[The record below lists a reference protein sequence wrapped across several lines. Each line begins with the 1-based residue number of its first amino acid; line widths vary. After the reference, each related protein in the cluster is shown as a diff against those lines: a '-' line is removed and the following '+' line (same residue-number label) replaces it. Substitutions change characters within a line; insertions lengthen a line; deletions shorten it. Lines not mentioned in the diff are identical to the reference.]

1 MNTPKKAMMI
11 LMGAAIALQ
20 SDAALKYEPDSYV
33 QDGLVLQLDGI
44 RNVGAL
50 KAHDATATTWV
61 NLVDSGRSVDL
72 MKRSGHDDDSSAW
85 TSAGYHFAGY
95 SYGITQAALPAMSKV
110 TIEVSGDFDKNTPL
124 NSGNPNY
131 IAIRDSTEFSV
142 FTANGADTLQF
153 KDDSYGAS
161 YSTRPKLDNWGH
173 KNFSCVLGES
183 TASIYQDGESSVTK
197 GRSEV
202 KEVPS
207 KQYVIAN
214 GGGDGDINSTYTRQ
228 TIGTFNSV
236 RIYSRPL
243 TADEVLQNYNLDQV
257 RFVTGIPVTNAVVA
271 TSIAGAEGVE
281 SSGVYAVDGSHVFAA
296 NASAKVGEVTYVCT
310 GYTLEKWKNG
320 AWGTAEAIAGFSC
333 SVSDDEKV
341 RITWQW
347 SVAEGS
353 LSSGYVT
360 DGLVLWYD
368 GIWNAGFGAHDNG
381 ATRWK
386 DLSGAGNDGIL
397 YTTGDTT
404 YGTPGWTGS
413 GYSFFSNA
421 WFDVKNTVNPGREF
435 ALQVV
440 ADFDSS
446 ASGLSPYPMI
456 FFADR
461 NANGNTYFFQG
472 YYNKGDKKTYL
483 NADKITGNGS
493 ASRSCINSWNNGY
506 LTAVFAQTSTG
517 GCDTWLFDG
526 TTYPTGATGFY
537 AGGAATYNLDTA
549 VWSFGGAPSTAADS
563 YRALR
568 YYTGAINAVRVYSR
582 KLTEAELAQNRAA
595 DEAHFKGNG
604 TLSGTPVEVVADVRG
619 LVGREAPGLYF
630 PSNWTFSAGTAT
642 QKFRDRE
649 YRACGYVVET
659 WDAASSTWRV
669 VAISDSATEWTSPEE
684 PNSAGFRLTWKWN
697 AVYGIRSASDYD
709 VADYVQGGLVL
720 HLDGIR
726 NAGVDVPHDGA
737 ATTWKDISYRN
748 SYGVLQKNDLSHWT
762 EDGYY
767 FTNSSAGA
775 YCYVI
780 MEDRLSLGTN
790 GTIEIACDI
799 DKSAQFANYPQLIAF
814 NSDGSKNYDMGVYW
828 DKGASQCR
836 WKADTWSGSNKRA
849 NVTEPWDG
857 RHAAFVMDTA
867 QYRSFKNGVV
877 DQTQNRSTATNM
889 PAVYWRLGSKYNSG
903 SVTENQL
910 VGVMK
915 AARAYN
921 RALSDEEVA
930 HNWKVDVARFDGL
943 LTVTNVVV
951 VGKFD
956 NYEGIAPGVYEVDGR
971 YTFTAGPATDEK
983 GKERE
988 VIGYTIEEW
997 NPSSGSW
1004 NAPQRYEGDS
1014 YTYTVGVDS
1023 EKVRLTWKWQH
1034 SGLVISFR

>member
-11 LMGAAIALQ
+11 LMGVAIALQ

-44 RNVGAL
+44 RNIGAMMP
-50 KAHDATATTWV
+50 HDSHATTWV
-61 NLVDSGRSVDL
+61 NLVNPSFAASLLDYTGT
-72 MKRSGHDDDSSAW
+72 SSTGAEGNGKW
-85 TSAGYHFAGY
+85 LADAYWLDADKYWQTETLVGSEDISIELFGDFDVTQPAGYANY
-95 SYGITQAALPAMSKV
+95 VSKV
-110 TIEVSGDFDKNTPL
+110 TSDDMGIWTLNGTLKWKVDSAKDGLGFSSGSRPEIESWNKLGFSAVMSTSNCLFYSQGEVGTKTVS
-124 NSGNPNY
+124 
-131 IAIRDSTEFSV
+131 
-142 FTANGADTLQF
+142 
-153 KDDSYGAS
+153 
-161 YSTRPKLDNWGH
+161 
-173 KNFSCVLGES
+173 
-183 TASIYQDGESSVTK
+183 
-197 GRSEV
+197 RSE
-202 KEVPS
+202 S
-207 KQYVIAN
+207 H
-214 GGGDGDINSTYTRQ
+214 NSLTSSRYN
-228 TIGTFNSV
+228 IGCNYNAGKYPAKGKYNAV
-236 RIYSRPL
+236 RIYNRAL
-243 TADEVLQNYNLDQV
+243 TQDEIRKNYELDQV
-257 RFVTGIPVTNAVVA
+257 RFVTGIPLTNAVVA
-271 TSIAGAEGVE
+271 TSVAGAEGVE
-281 SSGVYAVDGSHVFAA
+281 SSGVYAVDGSHVFTAK
-296 NASAKVGEVTYVCT
+296 ASAKVGNMTYVCT
-310 GYTLEKWKNG
+310 GYKLERWKNG
-320 AWGTAEAIAGFSC
+320 AWSAAETVAGFAC
-333 SVSDDEKV
+333 SVSADEKV

-368 GIWNAGFGAHDNG
+368 GVWNAGFGAHDNG
-381 ATRWK
+381 ATKWK
-386 DLSGAGNDGIL
+386 DLSVAGNDGIL
-397 YTTGDTT
+397 HTTGDTT
-404 YGTPGWTGS
+404 YGAPGWTGN

-421 WFDVKNTVNPGREF
+421 WFDVKNTLNPGREF

-461 NANGNTYFFQG
+461 NAIGSTYFFQG
-472 YYNKGDKKTYL
+472 YYSNGYTWL
-483 NADKITGNGS
+483 NADKITGNDYG
-493 ASRSCINSWNNGY
+493 SRSRINSWNNGY
-506 LTAVFAQTSTG
+506 LTAVFAQASTG

-526 TTYPTGATGFY
+526 TTYPTGATGYY
-537 AGGAATYNLDTA
+537 AGGTATYNLDTA
-549 VWSFGGAPSTAADS
+549 VWSFGGAPSTASDS
-563 YRALR
+563 YRASR

-604 TLSGTPVEVVADVRG
+604 TLSGTPVEVVSDVRG

-642 QKFRDRE
+642 QKFCGRE

-669 VAISDSATEWTSPEE
+669 VAISDSSTEWTSPEE
-684 PNSAGFRLTWKWN
+684 PSSAGFRLTWKWN

-726 NAGVDVPHDGA
+726 NAGVDVPHDGT

-790 GTIEIACDI
+790 GTIEIACDV
-799 DKSAQFANYPQLIAF
+799 DKSAQFADYPQLIAF
-814 NSDGSKNYDMGVYW
+814 NYDGSVNNDMGVYW

-836 WKADTWSGSNKRA
+836 WKADSWSGSGNRA
-849 NVTEPWDG
+849 NITEPWDG
-857 RHAAFVMDTA
+857 RHATFVMDTA

-877 DQTQNRSTATNM
+877 DQTQNRSAVTGM

-903 SVTENQL
+903 SVAGNQL

-951 VGKFD
+951 ASKFAVTD
-956 NYEGIAPGVYEVDGR
+956 GVAPGVYEVEGE
-971 YTFTAGPATDEK
+971 YVFSASSGTDEN
-983 GKERE
+983 GKAWT
-988 VIGYTIEEW
+988 VDGYTIEEW
-997 NPSSGSW
+997 HPGTGQW
-1004 NAPQRYEGDS
+1004 GAPVRYNGNS
-1014 YTYTVGVDS
+1014 YTYRVGESPDNI
-1023 EKVRLTWKWQH
+1023 RLTWKYRD
-1034 SGLVISFR
+1034 GFVINFR

>member
-1 MNTPKKAMMI
+1 MNTTKKAMVI
-11 LMGAAIALQ
+11 LMGVAIALQ

-44 RNVGAL
+44 RNIGAM
-50 KAHDATATTWV
+50 KPHDSHATMWV
-61 NLVDSGRSVDL
+61 NLVNPSFAANLLDYTGT
-72 MKRSGHDDDSSAW
+72 SSTGAEGNGEW
-85 TSAGYHFAGY
+85 LADAYWLDADKYWQTETLVGSEDISIELFGDFDVTQPAGYANY
-95 SYGITQAALPAMSKV
+95 VSKV
-110 TIEVSGDFDKNTPL
+110 TSDDMGIWTLNGTLKWKVDSAKDGLGFSSGSRPEIESWNKLGFSAVMSTSNCLFYSQGEVGTKTVS
-124 NSGNPNY
+124 
-131 IAIRDSTEFSV
+131 
-142 FTANGADTLQF
+142 
-153 KDDSYGAS
+153 
-161 YSTRPKLDNWGH
+161 
-173 KNFSCVLGES
+173 
-183 TASIYQDGESSVTK
+183 
-197 GRSEV
+197 RSE
-202 KEVPS
+202 S
-207 KQYVIAN
+207 H
-214 GGGDGDINSTYTRQ
+214 NSLTSSRYN
-228 TIGTFNSV
+228 IGCNYNAGKYPAKGKYNAV
-236 RIYSRPL
+236 RIYNRAL
-243 TADEVLQNYNLDQV
+243 TQDEIRKNYELDQM
-257 RFVTGIPVTNAVVA
+257 RFVTGIPLTNAVVA
-271 TSIAGAEGVE
+271 TSVAGAEGVE
-281 SSGVYAVDGSHVFAA
+281 SSGVYAVDGSHVFTAK
-296 NASAKVGEVTYVCT
+296 ASAKVGNMTYVCT
-310 GYTLEKWKNG
+310 GYKLERWENG
-320 AWGTAEAIAGFSC
+320 AWSAAETVAGFVC
-333 SVSDDEKV
+333 SVSEDEKV

-347 SVAEGS
+347 SAAEGS

-368 GIWNAGFGAHDNG
+368 GVWNAGFGAHDNG
-381 ATRWK
+381 ATIWK

-397 YTTGDTT
+397 HTTGDTT
-404 YGTPGWTGS
+404 YGAPGWSES

-421 WFDVKNTVNPGREF
+421 WFDVKNTLNPGREF
-435 ALQVV
+435 TLQVV

-461 NANGNTYFFQG
+461 NAIGSTYFFQG
-472 YYNKGDKKTYL
+472 YYSNGYTWL
-483 NADKITGNGS
+483 NADKITGNDYG
-493 ASRSCINSWNNGY
+493 SRSRINSWNNGY

-526 TTYPTGATGFY
+526 TFYPTGATGYY
-537 AGGAATYNLDTA
+537 AGGTATYNLDTA
-549 VWSFGGAPSTAADS
+549 FWSFGGAPSTASDS
-563 YRALR
+563 YRASR

-642 QKFRDRE
+642 QKFRGRE

-684 PNSAGFRLTWKWN
+684 SNSAGFRLTWKWN

-748 SYGVLQKNDLSHWT
+748 SYGVIQKNDLSHWT

-775 YCYVI
+775 YCYVL

-814 NSDGSKNYDMGVYW
+814 NYDGSKNYDMGVYW

-836 WKADTWSGSNKRA
+836 WKADTWSGSGNRA

-877 DQTQNRSTATNM
+877 DQTQNRSAATNM

-956 NYEGIAPGVYEVDGR
+956 NYEGVAPGVYEVDGR
-971 YTFTAGPATDEK
+971 YTFTAGPATDEN

-1034 SGLVISFR
+1034 SGLIISFR